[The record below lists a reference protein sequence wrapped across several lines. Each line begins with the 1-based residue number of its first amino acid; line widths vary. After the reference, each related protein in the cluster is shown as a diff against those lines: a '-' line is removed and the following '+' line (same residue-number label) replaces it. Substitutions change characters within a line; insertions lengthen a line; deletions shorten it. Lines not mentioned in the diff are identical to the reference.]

1 MTTRTEIF
9 LAVIAVATLTMA
21 VVQVGIIVVAG
32 MLARR
37 ISKMADQVER
47 DMRPLFAHLNAI
59 GRDAARAT
67 ALASA
72 QVERADKLFG
82 DLAVRVEQTF
92 STVQGSLGAPARE
105 GRAIVSAFRAALQ
118 VLLQLRQPA
127 RGRQGRSED
136 EEALFI

>member
-1 MTTRTEIF
+1 MTPRTEI
-9 LAVIAVATLTMA
+9 LLGVIAIAMLTIA

-32 MLARR
+32 VLARR
-37 ISKMADQVER
+37 LSRLADQVEQEIK
-47 DMRPLFAHLNAI
+47 PLFGHLNAI

-82 DLAVRVEQTF
+82 DFAVRVEQTLN
-92 STVQGSLGAPARE
+92 TLQTSLATPARE
-105 GRAIVSAFRAALQ
+105 GRAILSACRAAFQ
-118 VLLQLRQPA
+118 AIRELRQNA
-127 RGRQGRSED
+127 RSRQGRGED